1 MTRKHAEPQGL
12 KMSCKEHIAEKCCR
26 QNREKADCSALT
38 DVIRLYRKECCSVL
52 EDELGKFKKVYE
64 TKGLEELIRAAA
76 SGKDPKTGRKMPH
89 QRRSPADAV
98 LQQWAEVLHRSTAEI
113 DRCRSF
119 EQLHELLEKKRLKG
133 VGPLTCYDTAQRI
146 GYALGFPPKECVYLH
161 AGAQLP
167 GEKKESDGRVPINE
181 LAKELTEAFPAY
193 HIENLL
199 CIYKHELASIGSLR
213 KNQQR

>member
-1 MTRKHAEPQGL
+1 
-12 KMSCKEHIAEKCCR
+12 MSCKKHIAEKSCR
-26 QNREKADCSALT
+26 QNREKADCSTLT
-38 DVIRLYRKECCSVL
+38 DVIRLYREEYYSVL

-76 SGKDPKTGRKMPH
+76 SGKDPETGRKMPH
-89 QRRSPADAV
+89 QRRFPVDAV
-98 LQQWAEVLHRSTAEI
+98 LQQWAEELPGAAAEI
-113 DRCRSF
+113 GRCRSF
-119 EQLHELLEKKRLKG
+119 EQLHELLEKKRLEG

-146 GYALGFPPKECVYLH
+146 GYALGFPPENYVYLH

-167 GEKKESDGRVPINE
+167 GEKKEIDGHVATSE
-181 LAKELTEAFPAY
+181 LFPAY

>member
-1 MTRKHAEPQGL
+1 
-12 KMSCKEHIAEKCCR
+12 MSCQKHIAEKSFR
-26 QNREKADCSALT
+26 QNQEKGNCSVLT
-38 DVIRLYRKECCSVL
+38 NIIRLYRKEGCSVL

-64 TKGLEELIRAAA
+64 TKGLKELIRAAA

-167 GEKKESDGRVPINE
+167 SEKKKNDGRVAINE
-181 LAKELTEAFPAY
+181 LAKKLTAAFPAY
-193 HIENLL
+193 
-199 CIYKHELASIGSLR
+199 
-213 KNQQR
+213 